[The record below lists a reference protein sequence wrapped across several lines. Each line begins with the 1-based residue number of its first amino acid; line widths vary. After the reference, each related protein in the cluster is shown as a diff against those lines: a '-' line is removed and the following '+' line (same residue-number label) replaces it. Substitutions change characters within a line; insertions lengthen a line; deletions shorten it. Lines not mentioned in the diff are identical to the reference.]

1 MPAANDTPSSTH
13 GAPLVLGIESSC
25 DETGFGIVRGTEL
38 LANAVASSM
47 EEHVRFG
54 GVIPEI
60 AARAHLEEFIPTLQ
74 QALDTAGVTLQ
85 DIDAIAVTSGPGL
98 AGALMV
104 GVAGAKALAL
114 ATGTPL
120 YGINHLVAH
129 VDLAEPLLQVRD
141 EVLPVPG
148 DARRG

>member
-1 MPAANDTPSSTH
+1 MFAK
-13 GAPLVLGIESSC
+13 GLV
-25 DETGFGIVRGTEL
+25 R
-38 LANAVASSM
+38 
-47 EEHVRFG
+47 H
-54 GVIPEI
+54 P

-114 ATGTPL
+114 ATDTPL

-129 VDLAEPLLQVRD
+129 VGVGVLEWNRRRSQRPAPSRGRVLEP
-141 EVLPVPG
+141 PG
-148 DARRG
+148 LTL